1 MLNNI
6 KGGETM
12 KFSKRKILFL
22 LLTLLFVAAIPV
34 TGQAKRTVKR
44 RTVTITKGSTY
55 TFTIRNVN
63 SAYWKTSKKS
73 VVGLTVKNN
82 GRKAIFHGN
91 KVGKAQVTATTKKVK
106 YIFNVTVKAKKT
118 KTAKGKVSYR
128 MQGNGKIMV
137 FYIKNSFSVSK
148 KVTITTKFYNSAGA
162 KISTDSCTV
171 ACLGPNQETAL
182 CIQEPKNCDTFK
194 NKMTVSS
201 TSRNSKASKLKLSW
215 IKNSKGVTVY
225 ITNKAKKKLS
235 KIKLAVVYYNSSG
248 KEIGYQSG
256 QADCY
261 TKDSSDSIDFALPK
275 DEDGD
280 PINPSKYII
289 YVVDAY

>member
-162 KISTDSCTV
+162 KIST
-171 ACLGPNQETAL
+171 ETSL
-182 CIQEPKNCDTFK
+182 CIQKPKNCDSFK

-280 PINPSKYII
+280 PINPSKYTI